1 MEMKTF
7 YFDISEFLHARI
19 LFYMFYIFSGERH
32 ILKPGSVP
40 SIFEC
45 HKLVSSGTR
54 ISLSETSS
62 FQQISDRATR
72 ANKRQKANETLKCF
86 VSDDISCKEEVVSQ
100 LTPSENNADES
111 IHPEISNK
119 FTQCNDRVTA
129 FSIERFKFNNGAIQY
144 YTGLDDYEHFQLLFF
159 ILGPSVYEL
168 DYQCTVLLPEDQLF
182 MTLMK
187 LRQGKDDQELSILF
201 EVSMT
206 TVSNIVSTWINFM
219 YFQFKEID
227 IWPSREVT
235 DCHMPVGFKKL
246 FPSTRV
252 IIDGTEVPVQKP
264 GDVNDQSATF
274 STYKNQ
280 NTLKTI
286 IGVNPRGVVTFI
298 SDSYGGS
305 ASDRQVTERSEL
317 MDNSKW
323 SDGDAIMADRGF
335 LIQDLF
341 CSKNV
346 RVNIPTFLKGKSQLE
361 PEDVI
366 GDRRIS
372 SKRIHVERVIGLGK
386 TYKILTKELQ
396 YQKLPI
402 DVSYLFAS
410 FYPIFEEVLSIIWH
424 D

>member
-1 MEMKTF
+1 
-7 YFDISEFLHARI
+7 
-19 LFYMFYIFSGERH
+19 
-32 ILKPGSVP
+32 
-40 SIFEC
+40 
-45 HKLVSSGTR
+45 
-54 ISLSETSS
+54 
-62 FQQISDRATR
+62 
-72 ANKRQKANETLKCF
+72 
-86 VSDDISCKEEVVSQ
+86 
-100 LTPSENNADES
+100 
-111 IHPEISNK
+111 
-119 FTQCNDRVTA
+119 
-129 FSIERFKFNNGAIQY
+129 
-144 YTGLDDYEHFQLLFF
+144 
-159 ILGPSVYEL
+159 
-168 DYQCTVLLPEDQLF
+168 
-182 MTLMK
+182 
-187 LRQGKDDQELSILF
+187 
-201 EVSMT
+201 
-206 TVSNIVSTWINFM
+206 M

-235 DCHMPVGFKKL
+235 DCHMPVGFKKP

-372 SKRIHVERVIGLGK
+372 SKRIHVERVIGLSK

-402 DVSYLFAS
+402 GGRI
-410 FYPIFEEVLSIIWH
+410 IFICFFLSNFRRSIVNNLA
-424 D
+424 